1 MAFYIKVTKQVAD
14 KLGVTDIRNKTADGN
29 VLLWQADLT
38 AIPGTT
44 IFERASY
51 VGGVCLQ
58 PTQAKGETVGTDYP
72 AEVYTPDRYKD
83 ETSYVPPTVTGQPDN
98 GEDDGTE
105 DAEIIPDET
114 VPVEETPVE
123 ETQNPAGETEEGGG
137 V

>member
-14 KLGVTDIRNKTADGN
+14 KLGVTAIRNKTADGN

-51 VGGVCLQ
+51 VG
-58 PTQAKGETVGTDYP
+58 
-72 AEVYTPDRYKD
+72 VYTPDRYKD

-98 GEDDGTE
+98 GEEDGTE

-123 ETQNPAGETEEGGG
+123 ETQNPAGETEEGGDA
-137 V
+137 